1 MNDNILTIGSIPD
14 DNEQENLIKMDKNK
28 DEIFENLVNSGEY
41 IIHKSY
47 SFSLNKMKFV
57 ENIAKELTKILDNE
71 LTTDGNIEQNLVIG
85 SKKLISDLLMRND
98 IINSNLSIEIKMN
111 YYYDRPFYFIS
122 INDEKKSML
131 KLTKYISSQ
140 NK

>member
-1 MNDNILTIGSIPD
+1 MVQIVNNYNLKKNKYISKFANKTSEMNDNILTIGSIPD

-71 LTTDGNIEQNLVIG
+71 LTTDGNL
-85 SKKLISDLLMRND
+85 
-98 IINSNLSIEIKMN
+98 
-111 YYYDRPFYFIS
+111 
-122 INDEKKSML
+122 
-131 KLTKYISSQ
+131 
-140 NK
+140 NKI

>member
-1 MNDNILTIGSIPD
+1 MMQINNYNLKKNKYISKFANKTSEMNDNILTIGSIPD

-41 IIHKSY
+41 IIHNSY

-71 LTTDGNIEQNLVIG
+71 LTTDGNL
-85 SKKLISDLLMRND
+85 
-98 IINSNLSIEIKMN
+98 
-111 YYYDRPFYFIS
+111 
-122 INDEKKSML
+122 
-131 KLTKYISSQ
+131 
-140 NK
+140 NKI

>member
-1 MNDNILTIGSIPD
+1 MMQINNYNLKKNKYISKFANKTSEMNDNILTIGSIPD
-14 DNEQENLIKMDKNK
+14 DNEQENLIKMEKNK

-71 LTTDGNIEQNLVIG
+71 LTTDGNL
-85 SKKLISDLLMRND
+85 
-98 IINSNLSIEIKMN
+98 
-111 YYYDRPFYFIS
+111 
-122 INDEKKSML
+122 
-131 KLTKYISSQ
+131 
-140 NK
+140 NKI

>member
-1 MNDNILTIGSIPD
+1 
-14 DNEQENLIKMDKNK
+14 MDKNK

-98 IINSNLSIEIKMN
+98 ILNSNLSIEIKMN